1 PETGT
6 LTPRSG
12 KSSIVQVIFNKI
24 SPAETFFLDTPATA
38 ATTKEF
44 THTNSLI
51 KFDIVDVPGQVD
63 FFNDPTFD
71 SESLLKGI
79 SSVLFVI
86 DSQDDY
92 MDALSKLF
100 MTIVKGYNYNPRINY
115 EVFIHKVDGLSDDH
129 KIETQRDIQQRII
142 DELTDSGLD
151 PLISFHLTSI
161 YDHSIFESF
170 SKVIQKLTPELPALE
185 NMLNILCSNSG
196 IEKVFLFDVF
206 CKVYLA
212 TDSSP
217 VDMQSYELMSD
228 VVDVLVDV
236 SLIYAYESAEKVP
249 FDSRSQAVIRLN
261 NGYVLFL
268 EQMSTTLALVCLL
281 RGDQFQER
289 RSWIEFNFS
298 KFKENLSKMYS

>member
-1 PETGT
+1 
-6 LTPRSG
+6 
-12 KSSIVQVIFNKI
+12 
-24 SPAETFFLDTPATA
+24 
-38 ATTKEF
+38 
-44 THTNSLI
+44 
-51 KFDIVDVPGQVD
+51 
-63 FFNDPTFD
+63 
-71 SESLLKGI
+71 
-79 SSVLFVI
+79 
-86 DSQDDY
+86 
-92 MDALSKLF
+92 
-100 MTIVKGYNYNPRINY
+100 
-115 EVFIHKVDGLSDDH
+115 
-129 KIETQRDIQQRII
+129 
-142 DELTDSGLD
+142 
-151 PLISFHLTSI
+151 
-161 YDHSIFESF
+161 
-170 SKVIQKLTPELPALE
+170 
-185 NMLNILCSNSG
+185 MLAG